1 MAGSVNLGARL
12 DTVVD
17 DLVGKGRY
25 GSRSEVLR
33 EGVRLVMEREARLVR
48 FEAEIQVGLD
58 AVDRGDTQPAEQ
70 VRAELRER
78 FDAMPAKR
86 AA

>member
-1 MAGSVNLGARL
+1 MASSVNLGDKL
-12 DTVVD
+12 DGVVD
-17 DLVGKGRY
+17 QLVSVGRY

-78 FDAMPAKR
+78 YDAMPAKR